1 MRTKTLLIASA
12 ALAAG
17 ILTSSAQTYSQN
29 IVGYVNQLVIGG
41 QYNMMVNPL
50 SSGATNGANE
60 VFNGQGAVPF
70 TGYLPDGT
78 LLYQWNGSTYVVS
91 TYDTSIGADANNWYN
106 GDESATASTP
116 LILPGKGFFLFPT
129 ATFTNTYVGTVV
141 INIGQSTN
149 NVATG
154 GAYNMMGSLLPV
166 AGAVSNATINF
177 FPPDG
182 TLLYQ
187 WNGTTYNVSTYDSSL
202 GADANNWYN
211 GDESAV
217 APTPVIGVGD
227 GFFVFP
233 TAQYIW
239 TESL

>member
-60 VFNGQGAVPF
+60 VFNGNGAVPF
-70 TGYLPDGT
+70 PGYLPDGT
-78 LLYQWNGSTYVVS
+78 QIFQWNGSTYVIS
-91 TYDTSIGADANNWYN
+91 TYDTG
-106 GDESATASTP
+106 
-116 LILPGKGFFLFPT
+116 
-129 ATFTNTYVGTVV
+129 
-141 INIGQSTN
+141 
-149 NVATG
+149 
-154 GAYNMMGSLLPV
+154 
-166 AGAVSNATINF
+166 
-177 FPPDG
+177 
-182 TLLYQ
+182 
-187 WNGTTYNVSTYDSSL
+187 L
-202 GADANNWYN
+202 GIDANNWYN

-217 APTPVIGVGD
+217 APTPSVKPGQGFFLAPPVTFTNTYVGTVVVNIGQSTNNVLTGGSYNMVGSLIPVAGVVSNANINFYPPDGTQLFQWNGATFFISTYDTGLGIDANNWYNGDESATAPTPVIGVGE
-227 GFFVFP
+227 GYFIAP
-233 TAQYIW
+233 PSPYTW